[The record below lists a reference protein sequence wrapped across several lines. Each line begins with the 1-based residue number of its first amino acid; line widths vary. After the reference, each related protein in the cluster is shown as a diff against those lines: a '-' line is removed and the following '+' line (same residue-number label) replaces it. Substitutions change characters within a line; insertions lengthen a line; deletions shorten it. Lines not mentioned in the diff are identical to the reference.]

1 MKRFKYILYKVAHVV
16 ALAFSFT
23 ALTSC
28 SDNEVEPPAQEEQ
41 EWTMTIPA
49 VMDGPTRAI
58 ARQEGY
64 LQPAFGPDDRIYVY
78 NTTKHVLLGSLKPQT
93 VGQTTTTLVQDGML
107 KGKVAG
113 NDVLKLY
120 YLPQNWNA
128 EMMIKDFVGK
138 RTPWWER
145 LPGIGDHDNP
155 IPRSQTGLADDISRY
170 AFAIGEVKVW
180 GVRTGEIRTFETQV
194 TLTQLQSFF
203 CVTFQFEDKYGNP
216 VDASTIDLSNEEM
229 SRMIV
234 LRNNR
239 GDTGLYNFHP
249 ATLSGKFWLAI
260 ETYSKMERVTFIM
273 SEQENR
279 IFRGSLTL
287 PENEFFQQ
295 GRIYT
300 SDEPVV
306 MKQTDSMW

>member
-1 MKRFKYILYKVAHVV
+1 
-16 ALAFSFT
+16 
-23 ALTSC
+23 
-28 SDNEVEPPAQEEQ
+28 
-41 EWTMTIPA
+41 
-49 VMDGPTRAI
+49 
-58 ARQEGY
+58 
-64 LQPAFGPDDRIYVY
+64 
-78 NTTKHVLLGSLKPQT
+78 
-93 VGQTTTTLVQDGML
+93 ML

-145 LPGIGDHDNP
+145 RPGIDDHDNP

-180 GVRTGEIRTFETQV
+180 GVRTGEIRTSETQV

-306 MKQTDSMW
+306 MKQTDSMYF

>member
-1 MKRFKYILYKVAHVV
+1 MKKTFLMMAMTLMMSAIV
-16 ALAFSFT
+16 
-23 ALTSC
+23 SC

-49 VMDGPTRAI
+49 VMYGSTRAT

-64 LQPAFGPDDRIYVY
+64 LQPAFGSDDRIYVY

-128 EMMIKDFVGK
+128 EMMIKEFVGGT
-138 RTPWWER
+138 TPWWER
-145 LPGIGDHDNP
+145 MPGIGNHDNP

-180 GVRTGEIRTFETQV
+180 SVRTGEIRTFETQV
-194 TLTQLQSFF
+194 TFTQLQSFF
-203 CVTFQFEDKYGNP
+203 CLTFQFEDKYGNP

-229 SRMIV
+229 SRMYVGPHKSMMIY
-234 LRNNR
+234 
-239 GDTGLYNFHP
+239 DFHP
-249 ATLSGKFWLAI
+249 ATLSDKLWMAI
-260 ETYSKMERVTFIM
+260 GIWSTIESITFIM
-273 SEQENR
+273 YEQENR
-279 IFRGSLTL
+279 FFRGSLTL

-306 MKQTDSMW
+306 MKQTDSMYF